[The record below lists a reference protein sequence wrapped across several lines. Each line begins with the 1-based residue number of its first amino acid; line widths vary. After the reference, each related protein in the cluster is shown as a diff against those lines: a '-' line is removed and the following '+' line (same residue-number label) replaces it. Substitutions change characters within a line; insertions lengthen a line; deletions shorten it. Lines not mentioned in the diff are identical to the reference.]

1 MPFGAVFAS
10 LLLGLVGLFLPLSA
24 LSAASPPTA
33 LGRVALG
40 VVCLNVSL
48 GLLRRQP
55 WARWGALLVA
65 AILLVLHDLI
75 APPGGQVAKLAILFG
90 GVIAVV
96 LLALPATGKLTRVD
110 NPGRSVGLALASVVG
125 ILALGVSLVW
135 GALSAAP
142 QATASKAPIQIAG
155 LSPRVAWKDFG
166 TGSELAEAQSKPM
179 FVVFETSWCGYCKKM
194 NRLTFK
200 DPAVVERLN
209 SMVAVKINAEDGKQ
223 VNGFSGRELA
233 SRYGVAGYPAL
244 MMLDPAGRV
253 RSRTS
258 GFLAARDFLAWVE
271 EGLERPSVR
280 GTSTSSKPS
289 S

>member
-40 VVCLNVSL
+40 IVCLNVSI

-55 WARWGALLVA
+55 WARWGALFVA
-65 AILLVLHDLI
+65 ATLLVLHDLI
-75 APPGGQVAKLAILFG
+75 APPGGPAAKLAILFG
-90 GVIAVV
+90 GAIAVV
-96 LLALPATGKLTRVD
+96 LLALPATGKLRPVD
-110 NPGRSVGLALASVVG
+110 NADRSVGLALVSVVG
-125 ILALGVSLVW
+125 VLVLGVSLLW
-135 GALSAAP
+135 SAFGAAP
-142 QATASKAPIQIAG
+142 RATSVEAPIQIAG

-166 TGSELAEAQSKPM
+166 AGIELAGAESKPI
-179 FVVFETSWCGYCKKM
+179 FVVFETNWCGYCKKM
-194 NRLTFK
+194 NRSTFK

-209 SMVAVKINAEDGKQ
+209 GMVAVKINAEDGKQ
-223 VNGFSGRELA
+223 LNGFSGRELA

-244 MMLDPAGRV
+244 MMLDSNGKV

-271 EGLERPSVR
+271 DGLAPAS
-280 GTSTSSKPS
+280 
-289 S
+289 